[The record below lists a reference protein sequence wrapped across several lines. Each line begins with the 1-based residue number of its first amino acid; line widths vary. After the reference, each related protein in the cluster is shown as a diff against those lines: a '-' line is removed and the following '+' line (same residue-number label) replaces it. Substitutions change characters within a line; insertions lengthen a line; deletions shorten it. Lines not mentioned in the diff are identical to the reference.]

1 MSIGASLLLFA
12 TGAILRYAV
21 TARVDNVNL
30 DNVGLILM
38 LVGIVGLLFS
48 LLWMAVADR
57 RRGAVVAPERE
68 RVVVRDRDVP

>member
-38 LVGIVGLLFS
+38 IVGIVGLLFS